1 MSDSRWYAVP
11 DSARAEMEAYSPMYG
26 LDLDDGRWVAK
37 TRDDVSPLPAGVTY
51 LGDELVAVTLLVL
64 SLRAVKNQQEQP

>member
-1 MSDSRWYAVP
+1 MSDARWYAVP
-11 DSARAEMEAYSPMYG
+11 DSARAEMERYAPFYG

-37 TRDDVSPLPAGVTY
+37 TREEVSPIPDGVDY
-51 LGDELVAVTLLVL
+51 LGDELMDVTLVVL